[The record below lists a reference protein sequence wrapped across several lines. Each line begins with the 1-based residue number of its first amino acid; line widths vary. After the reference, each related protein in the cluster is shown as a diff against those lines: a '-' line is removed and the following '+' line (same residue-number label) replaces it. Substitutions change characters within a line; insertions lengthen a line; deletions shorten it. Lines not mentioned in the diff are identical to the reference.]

1 MASGYPPADAQPGTY
16 RQALLDAE
24 PSDDRSVRGAGP
36 KDCAPTE
43 VARATPYAGIPAVLS
58 PPVLQESDMRDPTY
72 GALFT
77 MVLIGA
83 PLLFAAVE
91 SWRTRHW
98 ASLRDHGPAVR
109 HDADAAYAG
118 RR

>member
-1 MASGYPPADAQPGTY
+1 
-16 RQALLDAE
+16 
-24 PSDDRSVRGAGP
+24 
-36 KDCAPTE
+36 
-43 VARATPYAGIPAVLS
+43 
-58 PPVLQESDMRDPTY
+58 MRDPTY

-98 ASLRDHGPAVR
+98 ASLRDRGPVVR
-109 HDADAAYAG
+109 HDTDAAYAG